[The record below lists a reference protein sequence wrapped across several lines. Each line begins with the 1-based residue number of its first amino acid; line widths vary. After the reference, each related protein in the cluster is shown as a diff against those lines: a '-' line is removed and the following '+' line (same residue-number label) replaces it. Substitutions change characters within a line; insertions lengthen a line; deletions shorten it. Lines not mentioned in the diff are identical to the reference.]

1 MLDYAAI
8 QVSLKGWMR
17 TEPATEKELEY
28 AAKIPSGMY
37 EVYSNKLDVALD
49 EARTVFVRT
58 GVSSLLRS
66 GDLVVG
72 LHSAKG
78 DLVTASCGTY
88 IHAAIAQL
96 PVKYIIDLHING
108 NSNVRVHPGDIFY
121 TNEALVG
128 GLHNPDQIAIMP
140 IFFENEL
147 IAWSSAA
154 VHQPE
159 TGAIEPGGM
168 PQTATSRHDEGM
180 RLTPIKIAE
189 NYEIRDDL
197 MDMMVN
203 FISRAPLMQEID
215 VRARCTAT
223 DKLRHRVQELA
234 QEIGPEHL
242 HGLFRKM
249 IDAAESGARAR
260 ISSWTDGVYKSVAFV
275 DTTGKDETLLKV
287 ALSVHKK
294 GDSIH
299 LDFTGTS
306 PECEGSYNTY
316 GHGVAAFLA
325 TYLYPYVFHDLPVST
340 GTLVPFTFEVPDGSL
355 LNAGPEKSVC
365 NCVYLGRSVISIC
378 FDAFTRLLYST
389 DPARAVAA
397 PSAHSGGGSFKGTNS
412 IGTKVA
418 DGFSF
423 TLNTDGQGARHDK
436 DGMNAHGFFY
446 SPWGK
451 TNNLEDFEEHGI
463 FLGLTRRHFDDA
475 HGFGK
480 YRGGVGTQNVNVVLS
495 GPVEVTSRGK
505 GSRIPHDN
513 GVFGGYASTS
523 LPGISIIGSNV
534 IDLLKN
540 GIDFP
545 VSVREMVVD
554 KSISGDYRFER
565 INRSNRTL
573 ETGDIWIT
581 LSSGGGGFGDPLE
594 RDPADV
600 LSDLNK
606 RLISEWTAKNV
617 YHVCIRDGVL
627 DLNETSKLRNAELQ
641 SRLSRG
647 VAYDTFSNTWS
658 KQSPP
663 IPVSTF

>member
-1 MLDYAAI
+1 MLDYVAI
-8 QVSLKGWMR
+8 QKSMIEWMR
-17 TEPATEKELEY
+17 PEEATEEELKYSER
-28 AAKIPSGMY
+28 IGPGTY

-58 GVSSLLRS
+58 GVSSLLKS

-72 LHSAKG
+72 LHNSKG

-108 NSNVRVHPGDIFY
+108 SSNVKVRPGDIFY

-128 GLHNPDQIAIMP
+128 GLHNPDQTAIMP
-140 IFFENEL
+140 IFVEEEL
-147 IAWSSAA
+147 VAWASAA

-180 RLTPIKIAE
+180 RLTPIKLAE

-203 FISRAPLMQEID
+203 FISRAPQMQEID
-215 VRARCTAT
+215 VRARCTAV
-223 DKLRHRVQELA
+223 DKLRVRVTELA
-234 QEIGPEHL
+234 EDIGTENL

-260 ISSWTDGVYKSVAFV
+260 ISSWTDGVYRSVAFV
-275 DTTGKDETLLKV
+275 DTTGRDETLLKV
-287 ALSVHKK
+287 ALAVHKK

-325 TYLYPYVFHDLPVST
+325 TYFYPYVFYDLPVST
-340 GTLVPFTFEVPDGSL
+340 GTLSPFTFEVPDGSL

-365 NCVYLGRSVISIC
+365 NCVYLGRSVISLC

-389 DPARAVAA
+389 DPFRAVAA
-397 PSAHSGGGSFKGTNS
+397 PSAHSGGGSFKGIND

-436 DGMNAHGFFY
+436 DGMKAHGFFY

-451 TNNLEDFEEHGI
+451 TSNLEDFEEHGI
-463 FLGLTRRHFDDA
+463 FLGLTRRHFNDA

-480 YRGGVGTQNVNVVLS
+480 YRGGVGTQNINVVIS

-523 LPGISIIGSNV
+523 LPGISIIESNAL
-534 IDLLKN
+534 DLLEK

-545 VSVREMVVD
+545 LSARD
-554 KSISGDYRFER
+554 LSINKPLSGDYKFER

-573 ETGDIWIT
+573 NTGDVWIT
-581 LSSGGGGFGDPLE
+581 LSSGGGGFGDPIE
-594 RDPADV
+594 RDPNSV
-600 LSDLNK
+600 LSDLSSNF
-606 RLISEWTAKNV
+606 ISEWTAKNV
-617 YHVCIRDGVL
+617 YHTHIQDGSL
-627 DLNETSKLRNAELQ
+627 DVDKTLSLRKKELD
-641 SRLSRG
+641 SRLNRG
-647 VAYDTFSNTWS
+647 INYDEFSKSWI
-658 KQSPP
+658 KKSPP
-663 IPVSTF
+663 IPVSSF

>member
-1 MLDYAAI
+1 
-8 QVSLKGWMR
+8 
-17 TEPATEKELEY
+17 
-28 AAKIPSGMY
+28 
-37 EVYSNKLDVALD
+37 
-49 EARTVFVRT
+49 
-58 GVSSLLRS
+58 
-66 GDLVVG
+66 
-72 LHSAKG
+72 
-78 DLVTASCGTY
+78 
-88 IHAAIAQL
+88 
-96 PVKYIIDLHING
+96 
-108 NSNVRVHPGDIFY
+108 
-121 TNEALVG
+121 
-128 GLHNPDQIAIMP
+128 
-140 IFFENEL
+140 
-147 IAWSSAA
+147 
-154 VHQPE
+154 
-159 TGAIEPGGM
+159 
-168 PQTATSRHDEGM
+168 
-180 RLTPIKIAE
+180 
-189 NYEIRDDL
+189 
-197 MDMMVN
+197 
-203 FISRAPLMQEID
+203 
-215 VRARCTAT
+215 
-223 DKLRHRVQELA
+223 
-234 QEIGPEHL
+234 
-242 HGLFRKM
+242 M

-306 PECEGSYNTY
+306 PECDGSYNTY

-325 TYLYPYVFHDLPVST
+325 TYLYPYVFYDLPVST

-365 NCVYLGRSVISIC
+365 NCVYLGRSVISLC

-463 FLGLTRRHFDDA
+463 FLGLTRRHFNDA

-480 YRGGVGTQNVNVVLS
+480 YRGGTQNVNVVLS

-523 LPGISIIGSNV
+523 LPGISIIGSNAL
-534 IDLLKN
+534 DLLKN

-581 LSSGGGGFGDPLE
+581 LSSGGGGFGDSLE

-627 DLNETSKLRNAELQ
+627 DLNETSKLRTAELQ

-647 VAYDTFSNTWS
+647 TAYGTFSNTWS